1 VMAKI
6 DRPARLIAYDTD
18 LNIKRRQEGKPALY
32 NLVRARTVLYVAII
46 AAVGA
51 IMLYTLA
58 TRSSEGISVIH
69 DRNPMFVRLSS
80 GELRNAFTVRILNK
94 SLETRDFVL
103 TVDGLTDLDL
113 RVVGDVASTGR
124 MAVVAVG
131 PDQTHELRVLVST
144 FTPLPPAASIPL
156 TFRISDPKTGQ
167 RASAVD
173 HFRGP

>member
-1 VMAKI
+1 
-6 DRPARLIAYDTD
+6 
-18 LNIKRRQEGKPALY
+18 
-32 NLVRARTVLYVAII
+32 
-46 AAVGA
+46 
-51 IMLYTLA
+51 
-58 TRSSEGISVIH
+58 
-69 DRNPMFVRLSS
+69 
-80 GELRNAFTVRILNK
+80 
-94 SLETRDFVL
+94 VL

-167 RASAVD
+167 RASVVD